1 MSLVPDVIFSFC
13 LKRRCYARAFLI
25 GKCFSILNRK
35 KKKKKNLHYLTNYFL
50 TCVKNRC
57 HFHGHCG
64 HH

>member
-35 KKKKKNLHYLTNYFL
+35 KKKKKPALSDQLFSNL
-50 TCVKNRC
+50 R
-57 HFHGHCG
+57 
-64 HH
+64 